1 MTATSD
7 SAIRRERLTS
17 TGVGVLS
24 LAAGFVAWWALSTF
38 SQIPSYVLPTPG
50 EVWDVGARLWSTGSL
65 QTHTLQTLAEIGQG
79 AAIGVSTGIVLS
91 ILFIK
96 IPLVERL
103 LMPIVVVLQVTPKI
117 SIAPL
122 IVLWLGLGIGSKVA
136 LVALVT
142 FYPVLINLVSR
153 LQGLPSTYVD
163 LSKVLNMSTVKKA
176 WTIDFPYAMPALM
189 TGLKLGVLQAVTAAV
204 IGEYIGA
211 TAGLGFLQK
220 QAQDNDQVA
229 VVLLALFLLCL
240 LGWALY
246 TIVGFIESR
255 TQRRFGG

>member
-1 MTATSD
+1 MTETAF
-7 SAIRRERLTS
+7 RRERLTS
-17 TGVGVLS
+17 IVVGALS
-24 LAAGFVAWWALSTF
+24 LAGGFVAWWALATF
-38 SQIPSYVLPTPG
+38 SGVPAYVLPAPQA
-50 EVWDVGARLWSTGSL
+50 VWDAGARLAMSGSL

-79 AAIGVSTGIVLS
+79 GAIGVSVGIVLA

-142 FYPVLINLVSR
+142 FYPVLINLVAR
-153 LQGLPSTYVD
+153 LQGLPSTYAD
-163 LSKVLNMSTVKKA
+163 LARILNMGTVKKA
-176 WTIDFPYAMPALM
+176 LVIDFPYAMPALI
-189 TGLKLGVLQAVTAAV
+189 TGLKIGVLQAVTAAV

-220 QAQDNDQVA
+220 QAQDNDQVS

-240 LGWALY
+240 IGWGLY
-246 TIVGFIESR
+246 TLVGIFE
-255 TQRRFGG
+255 TLAKRRFGE

>member
-1 MTATSD
+1 MAETAIQRERATS
-7 SAIRRERLTS
+7 I
-17 TGVGVLS
+17 GVGALS
-24 LAAGFVAWWALSTF
+24 LAAGFVAWWALATF
-38 SQIPSYVLPTPG
+38 SEIPSYVLPTPG
-50 EVWDVGARLWSTGSL
+50 EVWRVGAQLSASGSL

-79 AAIGVSTGIVLS
+79 AVIGVSTGIVLS

-103 LMPIVVVLQVTPKI
+103 LMPVVVVLQVTPKI

-153 LQGLPSTYVD
+153 LQGLPTAYND
-163 LSKVLNMSTVKKA
+163 LATVLNMSTVKKA
-176 WTIDFPYAMPALM
+176 LTIDFPYAMPALM

-220 QAQDNDQVA
+220 QAQDNDQVS
-229 VVLLALFLLCL
+229 VVLLALLILSL

-246 TIVGFIESR
+246 TIVGFIETR
-255 TQRRFGG
+255 TKRRFGS

>member
-1 MTATSD
+1 MAD
-7 SAIRRERLTS
+7 SAVQRERLVS
-17 TGVGVLS
+17 TVVGALS
-24 LAAGFVAWWALSTF
+24 LAAGFAAWWALATF
-38 SQIPSYVLPTPG
+38 SQIPSYVLPSPG
-50 EVWDVGARLWSTGSL
+50 EVWDVGTQMWARGSL

-79 AAIGVSTGIVLS
+79 SAIGVTSGIVLS
-91 ILFIK
+91 ILFTK

-103 LMPIVVVLQVTPKI
+103 LMPVVVVLQVTPKI

-163 LSKVLNMSTVKKA
+163 LAEILNMSTVKKA
-176 WTIDFPYAMPALM
+176 FAIDFPYAMPALM

-220 QAQDNDQVA
+220 QAQDNDQVS
-229 VVLLALFLLCL
+229 VVLLALFILCL
-240 LGWALY
+240 LGWGLY
-246 TIVGFIESR
+246 AVIGFIEAR
-255 TQRRFGG
+255 TKRRFAG